1 MTSILT
7 GWRDDDRDEEE
18 EQVEVKSTGQGEKN
32 PTVRKGVIK
41 KIHVLIFLIT
51 LSVTKILHL
60 KKSCIS
66 PFCQKGTATLK
77 NNSRDLSSSDCH

>member
-7 GWRDDDRDEEE
+7 GWRDDDRDEEEE

-60 KKSCIS
+60 KKRLHFTILPEGYSHLEKQLQR
-66 PFCQKGTATLK
+66 PEQL
-77 NNSRDLSSSDCH
+77 